1 MISTLDTNYYL
12 TKLKLQ
18 LRDGLDPSN
27 ESPMVLYVYTLCK
40 GAICKVDMYMCSKY
54 RIHAF
59 GCI

>member
-1 MISTLDTNYYL
+1 LDTNYYL